1 MTRDRGS
8 SSGELVILVPVMM
21 MIVLLAFYVGR
32 TTQTSAVLQHVADVA
47 AREASMT
54 TSRRASR
61 VAIAASYRELAR
73 NEVHCSKAA
82 IRVERVF
89 VQGTKGVLVYLSC
102 RTSAKD
108 LSLLS
113 HLQTTLHVESMSVFD
128 RYRAE

>member
-1 MTRDRGS
+1 MTRDRAS
-8 SSGELVILVPVMM
+8 SSGELVLLVPVMM
-21 MIVLLAFYVGR
+21 MIVLLAFYAGR

-54 TSRRASR
+54 TSGRASR
-61 VAIAASYRELAR
+61 VAIAASFRELAR
-73 NEVHCSKAA
+73 NKVHCSHAA
-82 IRVERVF
+82 IRAERVF
-89 VQGTKGVLVYLSC
+89 VRDTKGVLVHLSC

-108 LSLLS
+108 FSLLS

>member
-1 MTRDRGS
+1 MTRDRAS
-8 SSGELVILVPVMM
+8 SSAELIILVPVMM

-54 TSRRASR
+54 SSGRASR
-61 VAIAASYRELAR
+61 VAIAASNRELAR
-73 NEVHCSKAA
+73 NKVRCTQAA
-82 IRVERVF
+82 VLVKRVV
-89 VQGTKGVLVYLSC
+89 VQGNKGVLVHLSC

-108 LSLLS
+108 LSLLT
-113 HLQTTLHVESMSVFD
+113 LMQTTLHVEAMSAFD